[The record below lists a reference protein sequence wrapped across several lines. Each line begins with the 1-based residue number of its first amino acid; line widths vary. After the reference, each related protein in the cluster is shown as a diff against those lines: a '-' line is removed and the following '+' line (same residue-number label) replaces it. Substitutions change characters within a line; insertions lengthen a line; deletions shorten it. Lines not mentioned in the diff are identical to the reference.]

1 MKFSLIRLA
10 VLSLFPGT
18 LFADTETG
26 TPSFTLKDDLIEVH
40 ESALRR
46 FVADGRDG
54 HRSIHPGQRSE
65 IKFDETG
72 FTLHP
77 FAKADGEKPS
87 WTWGLELTALN
98 GRAASAS
105 APRTEG
111 EKLVVSRSEQ
121 VAEWFVN
128 HAHGL
133 EQGWTLSAPLDETGL
148 VRLELG
154 VRGGL
159 EPSVSSGSVA
169 FSDGDSLPLL
179 TYAGLKSWDATGR
192 PLDSRFVE
200 GGSGAFTIEVD
211 VKGAAYP
218 VTIDPTVQNAY
229 LKHSHSDQEDFY
241 GRAIAIDGNTAVVGA
256 YIEASAA
263 TTINGDASD
272 NTAPQR
278 GAAFVYVRSGNTWS
292 QQAYLKA
299 SVTTARFGSSVAIS
313 GDTIV
318 VGAANDSTAAGVAGG
333 AYVFV
338 RSGNTWTEQAFLSA
352 DNADIADFFGGSGI
366 AIDGDT
372 IAVGAD
378 SEDSIATGVSATGSA
393 DNSVDRSGAVYVFT
407 RNAGVWTQQAYLKAS
422 NNAVEQFFVGDTF
435 GESVSLSGDTLVVGA
450 SEEDS
455 NGQGVNAPQNNE
467 LGGRSGAAYVFVR
480 NAGVWT
486 QQAYLKSSNS
496 EAGDRFGRSVS
507 ISGDRIVVGAV
518 SEASNASGV
527 NGDQNNN
534 LSANSGAAYVFVRA
548 DNVWTQE
555 AYLKATPN
563 GSGHQFGYHVAIS
576 GDLLLVGAPFE
587 SSSLGGV
594 DPSPANGN
602 LTNAG
607 AAYVF
612 SRSGGNW
619 GQVNYLKASTPG
631 EEDQFGSVIAISGTT
646 ALFGVPEEDSNAN
659 GIGGDETDNSAP
671 RAGAAYLFDLDGSL
685 VPPGPAILT
694 TQSPRPFPKTAVR
707 RSSKPQILSLSNT
720 GESPLTGLR
729 LTLSGKAAKDF
740 RITPPGVTT
749 LTAGG
754 STSYQITF
762 KPRKK
767 GNRSASLT
775 VGSSVG
781 SRVLGL
787 TGKGK

>member
-18 LFADTETG
+18 VFADTETG

-54 HRSIHPGQRSE
+54 HRSIHPGQRWE
-65 IKFDETG
+65 MKFDETG

-77 FAKADGEKPS
+77 SAKADGEKPS

-98 GRAASAS
+98 GRAGSAS

-111 EKLVVSRSEQ
+111 GKLVVSRSEQ
-121 VAEWFVN
+121 VEEWFVN

-229 LKHSHSDQEDFY
+229 LKHSHSDEEDFF

-318 VGAANDSTAAGVAGG
+318 VGAANDSTAASVAGG

-338 RSGNTWTEQAFLSA
+338 RNGNTWTEQAFLSA
-352 DNADIADFFGGSGI
+352 DNADPADFFGDAGL

-372 IAVGAD
+372 IAVGAPD
-378 SEDSIATGVSATGSA
+378 EDSNTTGVSPTGSTNNDA
-393 DNSVDRSGAVYVFT
+393 ARAGAVYVFT
-407 RNAGVWTQQAYLKAS
+407 RNTGVWTQQAYLKAS
-422 NNAVEQFFVGDTF
+422 NTGAGDTF
-435 GESVSLSGDTLVVGA
+435 GESISLSGETLVVGA

-455 NGQGVNAPQNNE
+455 DGQGVDAPQNNE
-467 LGGRSGAAYVFVR
+467 NGSRSGAAYVFVR
-480 NAGVWT
+480 NTGVWT

-496 EAGDRFGRSVS
+496 ESEDRFGVSVS
-507 ISGDRIVVGAV
+507 ISGDRIAVGALR
-518 SEASNASGV
+518 EAGNASGV

-534 LSANSGAAYVFVRA
+534 FSNSSGAVYVFVRNA
-548 DNVWTQE
+548 GAWTQE
-555 AYLKATPN
+555 AYVKSTPN
-563 GSGHQFGYHVAIS
+563 IGGIQFGSSVAIS
-576 GDLLLVGAPFE
+576 GDLLIAGAPFE
-587 SSSLGGV
+587 NSSLGGV
-594 DPSPANGN
+594 DPGPINGS
-602 LTNAG
+602 LAFTG
-607 AAYVF
+607 AAFVF
-612 SRSGGNW
+612 SRSSGNW

-631 EEDQFGSVIAISGTT
+631 EEDQFGTVVAISGTT

>member
-18 LFADTETG
+18 VFADTETG

-54 HRSIHPGQRSE
+54 HRSIHPGQRWE
-65 IKFDETG
+65 MKFDETG

-77 FAKADGEKPS
+77 SAKADGEKPS

-111 EKLVVSRSEQ
+111 GKLVVSRSEQ
-121 VAEWFVN
+121 VEEWFVN

-133 EQGWTLSAPLDETGL
+133 EQGWTLSAPLDKTGL

-154 VRGGL
+154 VRGRL

-169 FSDGDSLPLL
+169 FSDADSLPVL

-229 LKHSHSDQEDFY
+229 LKHSHSDADDFY
-241 GRAIAIDGNTAVVGA
+241 GRAVAIDGNTAVVGA
-256 YIEASAA
+256 YLEGSAA

-272 NTAPQR
+272 NTASQR
-278 GAAFVYVRSGNTWS
+278 GAAFVYFRSGNTWT

-318 VGAANDSTAAGVAGG
+318 VGAANDSTAASVAGG

-338 RSGNTWTEQAFLSA
+338 RNGNTWTEQAFLSA
-352 DNADIADFFGGSGI
+352 DNADPADFFGDAGL

-372 IAVGAD
+372 IAVGAPD
-378 SEDSIATGVSATGSA
+378 EDSNTTGVSPTGSTNNDA
-393 DNSVDRSGAVYVFT
+393 ARAGAVYVFT
-407 RNAGVWTQQAYLKAS
+407 RNTGVWTQQAYLKAS
-422 NNAVEQFFVGDTF
+422 NTGAGDTF
-435 GESVSLSGDTLVVGA
+435 GESISLSGETLVVGA

-455 NGQGVNAPQNNE
+455 DGQGVDAPQNNE
-467 LGGRSGAAYVFVR
+467 NGSRSGAAYVFVR
-480 NAGVWT
+480 NTGVWT

-496 EAGDRFGRSVS
+496 ESEDRFGVSVS
-507 ISGDRIVVGAV
+507 ISGDRIAVGALR
-518 SEASNASGV
+518 EAGNASGV

-534 LSANSGAAYVFVRA
+534 FSNSSGAVYVFVRNA
-548 DNVWTQE
+548 GAWTQE
-555 AYLKATPN
+555 AYVKSTPN
-563 GSGHQFGYHVAIS
+563 IGGIQFGSSVAIS
-576 GDLLLVGAPFE
+576 GDLLIAGAPFE